1 MNPDIFSIYYG
12 NKTELKLLHHTPD
25 YVQVHTSFAMQ
36 MESDTQ
42 FHEIKEA
49 LYTAE
54 NRNKLIVATL
64 CKEIQERKGLIFTEH
79 ISHARNLQSMIEA
92 K

>member
-12 NKTELKLLHHTPD
+12 NKTTLSLLHHTPD
-25 YVQVHTSFAMQ
+25 YIQVHTGFQMQ

-54 NRNKLIVATL
+54 NRNALICDTL
-64 CKEIQERKGLIFTEH
+64 VREIAGRKGLVFTEH
-79 ISHARNLQSMIEA
+79 IAHAKVLQ
-92 K
+92 